1 LPPTTAAEAAKRV
14 LAAKYK
20 YEISQQNLTG
30 ATRDLAKATAGVK
43 KCSDAIRFSP
53 DAADLTGQLHDLD
66 TAQMVESVAKFE
78 LEQARATFVAAT
90 TDYESA
96 LGART
101 ALKCLPSDADRCA
114 AADAMKCAADA
125 KAAEPATR
133 AKPCCLK
140 KAEKV
145 YRAVPAPAPAPK
157 PRAAPPAADQHPP
170 RRRSHHTR
178 GKNNQ

>member
-101 ALKCLPSDADRCA
+101 ALKCLPSARLAAASATACA
-114 AADAMKCAADA
+114 APP
-125 KAAEPATR
+125 E